1 MNQIPSVGSD
11 AAIAPRTGSGSP
23 QSSPQQRADAVAT
36 VVADSI
42 SARADPGVMLKVVPP
57 PQTREGGVA
66 VQRDEATNNAL
77 LALLQLLR
85 DPGRVEGES
94 VDSATDADQAIAARL
109 ARFLANL
116 PPDVQKAIE
125 SAKTPELAKLI
136 RLSAMTAPGIREAP
150 AVLAGRSDPLATDPM
165 LGMEEL
171 LRDIESSPVFKLTA
185 KLRDLVS
192 TESVSTRLG
201 ESPPRFEANQTLR
214 TEAGA
219 YSQAANGTAQGF
231 LNLLNEAANSA
242 QPSYQDNSPRL
253 AVGAEIA
260 QNFDAGDLQQAV
272 KDGLRLLMDGRLIWQ
287 GEIVPGSPLRF
298 ERSDAWGTSAE
309 SPGGME
315 KGTVLKIQLEHPEL
329 GRIEL
334 RALGLG
340 GLVNIRLFGSE
351 PAISMMLGALP
362 KMNDRLKQVGLS
374 GTQISV
380 ESH

>member
-1 MNQIPSVGSD
+1 
-11 AAIAPRTGSGSP
+11 
-23 QSSPQQRADAVAT
+23 
-36 VVADSI
+36 
-42 SARADPGVMLKVVPP
+42 
-57 PQTREGGVA
+57 
-66 VQRDEATNNAL
+66 
-77 LALLQLLR
+77 
-85 DPGRVEGES
+85 
-94 VDSATDADQAIAARL
+94 
-109 ARFLANL
+109 
-116 PPDVQKAIE
+116 
-125 SAKTPELAKLI
+125 
-136 RLSAMTAPGIREAP
+136 
-150 AVLAGRSDPLATDPM
+150 
-165 LGMEEL
+165 
-171 LRDIESSPVFKLTA
+171 
-185 KLRDLVS
+185 
-192 TESVSTRLG
+192 
-201 ESPPRFEANQTLR
+201 
-214 TEAGA
+214 
-219 YSQAANGTAQGF
+219 
-231 LNLLNEAANSA
+231 
-242 QPSYQDNSPRL
+242 
-253 AVGAEIA
+253 VGAEIA

-340 GLVNIRLFGSE
+340 GQVNIRLFGSE